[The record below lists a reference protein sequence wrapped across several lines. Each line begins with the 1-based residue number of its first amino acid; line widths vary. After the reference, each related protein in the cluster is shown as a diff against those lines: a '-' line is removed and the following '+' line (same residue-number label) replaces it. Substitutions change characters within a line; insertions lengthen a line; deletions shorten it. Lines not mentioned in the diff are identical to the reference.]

1 MTAPAGMVI
10 PTVRRRAWWMVG
22 WLVAVSMLGPIVA
35 AFYLG
40 GFLNPDGN
48 ARNLPLA
55 LVVEDRGAS
64 VGSQSVRLGNDA
76 ATAVEAGTRAELGS
90 RVRWQRLPDRA
101 AAVAAIDSDKVY
113 AALVVPA
120 DFSQRLLEI
129 AQPTATAKP
138 PSAAELVILT
148 NPAAGSYA
156 GTFAQS
162 VAASA
167 AEQVNRDASAKLAT
181 LLTAS
186 RATLS
191 AAWAQ
196 RIGEPVA
203 TTVTVVRP
211 IGAHGGRG
219 LAPFYFA
226 VVITLGG
233 VLAASAI
240 NIVVDLLAGRD
251 ELRLLGRT
259 IRYPRSNASPRRLSA
274 HKVAGVLIAA
284 SASALVTTA
293 LAIGPLG
300 MPADRPWQLAGF
312 AVLVAATMGTITIAA
327 TEAFGV
333 AGSVLAVFLTTI
345 AGVPSA
351 GGVYPLAATP
361 TAFRWLA
368 GWLPLRYATDGAR
381 SLIFFDGAGAS
392 VARVSAV
399 LAVWF
404 AIGLALAGLAA
415 CRHARLV
422 ALGTPSA
429 GSAAE
434 SVPGAAVAITTVT
447 AVP

>member
-1 MTAPAGMVI
+1 MTAPAGIV
-10 PTVRRRAWWMVG
+10 TRSVRRRTWWMVG
-22 WLVAVSMLGPIVA
+22 WLVAVSMLGPLVA

-40 GFLNPDGN
+40 GFLNPDGS

-64 VGSQSVRLGNDA
+64 LGSQSVRLGADA
-76 ATAVEAGTRAELGS
+76 ATAVEAGTRAELGR

-101 AAVAAIDSDKVY
+101 AAVSAIDADKVY

-120 DFSQRLLEI
+120 GFSQRLLEI
-129 AQPTATAKP
+129 AQPTATATP
-138 PSAAELVILT
+138 PAAAQLVILT

-167 AEQVNRDASAKLAT
+167 AEQVNREASTKLTA
-181 LLTAS
+181 LLTAN

-191 AAWAQ
+191 AVWAQ
-196 RIGEPVA
+196 RIGQPVA

-211 IGAHGGRG
+211 IGTHGGRG

-233 VLAASAI
+233 VLAASGL
-240 NIVVDLLAGRD
+240 NVVVDLLAGRD
-251 ELRLLGRT
+251 ELRVLGRT
-259 IRYPRSNASPRRLSA
+259 IRYPRSSDSARRLSA
-274 HKVAGVLIAA
+274 RKLAGVLIAA
-284 SASALVTTA
+284 PASALASTA
-293 LAIGPLG
+293 LALGPLG
-300 MPADRPWQLAGF
+300 MPADRPWLLAGF
-312 AVLVAATMGTITIAA
+312 AVLVAAAMGTVTIAA

-361 TAFRWLA
+361 AVFRWLA
-368 GWLPLRYATDGAR
+368 SWLPLRYATDGAR
-381 SLIFFDGAGAS
+381 SLIFFDGAGTS
-392 VARVSAV
+392 VARAALV

-404 AIGLALAGLAA
+404 AVGLATAGLAA
-415 CRHARLV
+415 RRHARLA
-422 ALGTPSA
+422 ALDAESGASTPASTRDGTGA
-429 GSAAE
+429 ISAA
-434 SVPGAAVAITTVT
+434 AVL
-447 AVP
+447 